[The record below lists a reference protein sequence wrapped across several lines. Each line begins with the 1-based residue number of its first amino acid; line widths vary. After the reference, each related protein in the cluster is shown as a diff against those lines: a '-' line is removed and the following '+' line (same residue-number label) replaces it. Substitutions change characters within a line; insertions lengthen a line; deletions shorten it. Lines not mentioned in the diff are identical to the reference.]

1 MHSVMERIGRR
12 VVLALAVACCGQALA
27 AQPPEPLKVRLDWTP
42 WGVQAA
48 FHLAQH
54 KGWYRQAGLDVTLE
68 DGNGSVTTVQIVGG
82 GDSFDVGHAALASMM
97 IARDKGLPVKA
108 VAVFARHSDIGLLV
122 PADSGI
128 EGPAQL
134 KGKKVAYTAGSLEAP
149 FIDAFLARGKLAKS
163 DLELVNVDAAGKAST
178 YAVGRADAAFSTI
191 PFFLPV
197 VSQNRP
203 SKAVRFADFGLD
215 MPSFGLFAS
224 EQKLAERRDAIARF
238 ASVSARAWEYIYA
251 GHQDEAVQAILA
263 QRPQARLD
271 ARVLR
276 GQIDALRDYFGTP
289 GAGQRLGA
297 PVPADWAQAVKTLSS
312 VGLVRA
318 DADPATFYA
327 PDLVQPQRYDAMV
340 RP

>member
-1 MHSVMERIGRR
+1 
-12 VVLALAVACCGQALA
+12 
-27 AQPPEPLKVRLDWTP
+27 RLDWTP

-48 FHLAQH
+48 FHLAQQ
-54 KGWYRQAGLDVTLE
+54 KGWYKQAGLDVTLE
-68 DGNGSVTTVQIVGG
+68 DSNGSVTTVQIVGG
-82 GDSFDVGHAALASMM
+82 SDRFDLGHAALASMM

-128 EGPAQL
+128 AGPEQL
-134 KGKKVAYTAGSLEAP
+134 KGRKVAYTAGSLEAP
-149 FIDAFLARGKLAKS
+149 FIDAFLARGKLKKS
-163 DLELVNVDAAGKAST
+163 DLELINVDAASKAST

-203 SKAVRFADFGLD
+203 SRAVRFADFGLD

-224 EQKLAERRDAIARF
+224 EDKLRERGEAIGRF

-251 GHQDEAVQAILA
+251 GHEDEAVSAILA

-271 ARVLR
+271 RTVLR
-276 GQIDALRDYFGTP
+276 GQIDA
-289 GAGQRLGA
+289 
-297 PVPADWAQAVKTLSS
+297 
-312 VGLVRA
+312 
-318 DADPATFYA
+318 
-327 PDLVQPQRYDAMV
+327 
-340 RP
+340 